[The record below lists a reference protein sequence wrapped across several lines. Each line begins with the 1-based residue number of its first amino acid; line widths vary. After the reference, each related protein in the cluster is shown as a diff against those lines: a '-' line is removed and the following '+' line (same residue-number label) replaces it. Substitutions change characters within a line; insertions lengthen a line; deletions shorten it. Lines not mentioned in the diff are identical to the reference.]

1 MTIKGDK
8 LTAENA
14 LQLINVVPNP
24 YYAYSAYEKDQVD
37 NRVKVVN
44 LPDVCTVDIYTV
56 NGKLIR
62 SFSKDEAITSLD
74 WDLKNQAGVPIG
86 SGLYIIHVKV
96 PDVGEKTI
104 KWFGAMRQWI

>member
-1 MTIKGDK
+1 M
-8 LTAENA
+8 
-14 LQLINVVPNP
+14 
-24 YYAYSAYEKDQVD
+24 
-37 NRVKVVN
+37 
-44 LPDVCTVDIYTV
+44 CTVDIYTV

-104 KWFGAMRQWI
+104 